1 MKQACIGLLFFAL
14 LLSIPTVV
22 YARQNV
28 TKEIQAGE
36 FDSSLTNFISKS
48 NGVITLIDD
57 QTIKISDTGGDHFA
71 LYNGTQKLYKSFLYE
86 ADIKLTSGFSAALLI
101 GIQDLA
107 NPGSRWL
114 GVNFNK
120 NETVNAIRVFDAG
133 SGRGDLVK
141 SVKPDYINF
150 DDTLHLSIDVSN
162 NGDFT
167 YTIGNKDGL
176 TKSLQGNISNWK
188 GGFIGLLTFRSEAL
202 FSHVKFTDRTNYSGT
217 YIDNT
222 SGKLN
227 TNIKDLFYSDGT
239 WSVIDGGLKNVSAG
253 DEFLF
258 STTKVKDFVYSAD
271 VTFGNRNNSAA
282 SLLIRGTNDLVTK
295 NMYIANVNAQTG
307 VARLFKFQNNS
318 ALDLVSS
325 KVVPLTADNKYHL
338 EVTAIGKH
346 MVFKVNGELVVNT
359 ADYTSATVYGQN
371 DAIMEGYVG
380 LLSWN
385 ANVMYQNMILTEI
398 TDATNPQLNQL
409 SVLAVDGAV
418 EHQLFFKPDQYVYI
432 AYVSNATTKVN
443 LDYGKLNAT
452 TTATITNSDKLEL
465 TNDLPVK
472 LGLNTYTITTKEG
485 DATLVYRVIVIR
497 RNDPETYYNE
507 QYRDQFHFSV
517 KQGWSNDPNGMV
529 FYNGE
534 YHLFYQFYTDVNWG
548 PMHWAHSVSKD
559 LIHWEELPIALYP
572 DEYGTMFSGSA
583 VVDDTN
589 TSGLFLE
596 NDGSKS
602 AQGGMVSIITADGN
616 GERVTIAYSKDG
628 RNWNKVEG
636 VVKDWT
642 EDPLNDAAFRDPKVF
657 RFENKWFMVIAG
669 GPVRIYSS
677 DNLIDWT
684 VESTYSGLDTE
695 CPDLY
700 RLPVME
706 GSQIAGY
713 KWVLSRGGRYYKVGD
728 FKQVGDKYQFVMDS
742 QYSGTGTQ
750 NDGIQNFGPDAYAA
764 QTYSLGKFD
773 DYQRVIQTNWM
784 RPYKSDIDGLKQNLT
799 FNGNFNMQLELTLIK
814 DNNGK
819 YFMQQTP
826 IKEYESIRN
835 TGSKVSLSNKII
847 NNEKQKLDF
856 RGESYEI
863 IAEFT
868 PEAGVTEVGFNVRVG
883 AENFTKVGYNL
894 TEDKFFMDRSK
905 SGLGTNSFFQSFSQ
919 KAILAHDGK
928 VQLHIFVDRSS
939 VEMFANNYT
948 ITGATQIF
956 PTAGCDSLEIFAVGG
971 TASANIE
978 IYPLNT
984 IWVDKAVVT
993 KPTEVLVPSTVL
1005 SKSVNDVFSIKA
1017 SVYPNEVSQSV
1028 VWQMADND
1036 VVTMQA
1042 DGNTAT
1048 FTAKKA
1054 GSVKVEVH
1062 SAADNNIFKE
1072 ITLTIR
1078 ENNFVT
1084 NLDWTQIPTNWYFD
1098 NTLFT
1103 SQASD
1108 NSFAFA
1114 DNRVSDQTYTYTAD
1128 VQNTSGIVNL
1138 IFGSQTTNAYEGCYA
1153 VQLIYGSNQ
1162 VRLFDFKNDY
1172 TFTSLTSP
1180 AVRTSGKNHV
1190 VVEVHG
1196 TVISVLINTITVIY
1210 KDIASTGRIYSNGLF
1225 GLGICAGSTSFFNV
1239 IFKQGA
1245 TSATGTTI
1253 LPSDTK
1259 IQYMG
1264 RIDFTDPDKPL
1275 FAYPNVTIKAKFE
1288 GTSLDLLLKHYNGS
1302 DFADNYFISIID
1314 GKTPF
1319 KFKVTSALEKYPIA
1333 KGLIDTIHT
1342 VEIVKVTESY
1352 CGECQ
1357 FLGFELDSSKTLQ
1370 MSDPLP
1376 ELKLEFLGNSITSGF
1391 GIEGGAQPASDNS
1404 YKSYAAVAARELNAQ
1419 FHTTSY
1425 SGIGV
1430 VKGWPNFLMKDMYG
1444 RLIANTTYIPFPI
1457 NNVWNTSR
1465 FIPDVVVIALG
1476 TNDYN
1481 LGLGNGTITSA
1492 TFNTG
1497 YNSLVS
1503 MIRTAYPN
1511 AQIVCTNS
1519 PMVANTL
1526 LGDNIQTDVAGFNTA
1541 GDSKVHYFAFTPMK
1555 GGGFGGH
1562 PGIIDGQINGKELA
1576 TFIHSMLESTA
1587 IGDVAKSEMGMTLY
1601 PNPAQNS
1608 INVKSTATSSTIELS
1623 DLSGKA
1629 LKTYRVSLP
1638 GEVQLDISQLNKGIY
1653 FCTII
1658 TDKKIR
1664 FVQKICKL

>member
-1 MKQACIGLLFFAL
+1 MKQAFIGLFFVAM

-22 YARQNV
+22 SAIQNSA
-28 TKEIQAGE
+28 KEIQAGE
-36 FDSSLTNFISKS
+36 FDSSLTNFITKS
-48 NGVITLIDD
+48 NGVVTQVND

-107 NPGSRWL
+107 NPGSKWL

-120 NETVNAIRVFDAG
+120 NETANAIRVFDAG

-150 DDTLHLSIDVSN
+150 DDTLHVSIDVSN

-167 YTIGNKDGL
+167 YTIGNKNSL
-176 TKSLQGNISNWK
+176 TKSLQGTISNWK

-202 FSHVKFTDRTNYSGT
+202 FSHVKFTDRTNYLGT

-239 WSVIDGGLKNVSAG
+239 WSVVDGGLKNVAAG

-271 VTFGNRNNSAA
+271 VNFANRNNSAA
-282 SLLIRGTNDLVTK
+282 SLLIRGTNDLASK

-325 KVVPLTADNKYHL
+325 KVVALTADNKYHL

-371 DAIMEGYVG
+371 DAILEGYVG

-385 ANVMYQNMILTEI
+385 VNVMYQNMILTEI
-398 TDATNPQLNQL
+398 TDTTNPKLNQL
-409 SVLAVDGAV
+409 SVSTVDGTV
-418 EHQLFFKPDQYVYI
+418 EHQMMFKPDQYVYI

-443 LDYGKLNAT
+443 LDYAKLNAT
-452 TTATITNSDKLEL
+452 TTATITNSDKQEL
-465 TNDLPVK
+465 TSDLPVSQ
-472 LGLNTYTITTKEG
+472 GINTYTITTKQG
-485 DATLVYRVIVIR
+485 DATLVYRVILIR

-529 FYNGE
+529 YFNGK

-583 VVDDTN
+583 VVDETN

-602 AQGGMVSIITADGN
+602 AQGGLVSIITADGN

-628 RNWNKVEG
+628 RNWDKVEG

-700 RLPVME
+700 RLPVMQ
-706 GSQIAGY
+706 GNQIAGY

-728 FKQVGDKYQFVMDS
+728 FKQVEGKYQFVMDS
-742 QYSGTGTQ
+742 QYTGTGTQ

-799 FNGNFNMQLELTLIK
+799 FNGNFNMQLELTLVK
-814 DNNGK
+814 DNTGK

-835 TGSKVSLSNKII
+835 TENKISLTNKII
-847 NNEKQKLDF
+847 TNEKQKLDF

-863 IAEFT
+863 IAEFA

-883 AENFTKVGYNL
+883 AENFTKVGYDL
-894 TEDKFFMDRSK
+894 TSDKFYMDRSN
-905 SGLGTNSFFQSFSQ
+905 SGLGTSSFFQSFSQ
-919 KAILAHDGK
+919 KAVLTHDGK
-928 VQLHIFVDRSS
+928 VQLHLFVDRSS
-939 VEMFANNYT
+939 VELFANQYT

-956 PTAGCDSLEIFAVGG
+956 PKAGCDSLEVFAEGG
-971 TASANIE
+971 TASVNMD

-984 IWVDKAVVT
+984 IWVDKVVVT
-993 KPTEVLVPSTVL
+993 KPTAVLVPSTAV
-1005 SKSVNDVFSIKA
+1005 SKNVNDVFTIKA
-1017 SVYPNEVSQSV
+1017 SVYPSEVSQAV
-1028 VWQMADND
+1028 VWKMADND
-1036 VVTMQA
+1036 VVSMQT

-1048 FTAKKA
+1048 FTAKKI
-1054 GSVKVEVH
+1054 GTNKVKVY
-1062 SAADNNIFKE
+1062 SAVDSTLFKE

-1078 ENNFVT
+1078 ENNFTT

-1103 SQASD
+1103 SQAQD

-1114 DNRVSDQTYTYTAD
+1114 DNRVIDQTYTYTAD
-1128 VQNTSGIVNL
+1128 ILNSSGIVNL
-1138 IFGSQTTNAYEGCYA
+1138 IFGSQTTNPYEGCYA
-1153 VQLIYGSNQ
+1153 VQLISGSNQ

-1180 AVRTSGKNHV
+1180 AVHSVAKNHV
-1190 VVEVHG
+1190 VVEVNG
-1196 TVISVLINTITVIY
+1196 TVISVIINNITVIY
-1210 KDIASTGRIYSNGLF
+1210 KDIASSGRMYSNGLF
-1225 GLGICAGSTSFFNV
+1225 GLGICAGTTSFSNV
-1239 IFKQGA
+1239 TFTQGV
-1245 TSATGTTI
+1245 TSSNGTI
-1253 LPSDTK
+1253 VLPSDTK

-1264 RIDFTDPDKPL
+1264 RIDFTNPDKPL

-1288 GTSLDLLLKHYNGS
+1288 GTTLDLLLKHYNGS

-1319 KFKVTSALEKYPIA
+1319 KFKVTSNLEKYPIV
-1333 KGLIDTIHT
+1333 KGLTDTIHS

-1357 FLGFELDSSKTLQ
+1357 FLGFELDSAKTLQ
-1370 MSDPLP
+1370 TSYPLP
-1376 ELKLEFLGNSITSGF
+1376 ELKLEFIGNSITSGY

-1404 YKSYAAVAARELNAQ
+1404 YKTYAVVASRELKAQ

-1430 VKGWPNFLMKDMYG
+1430 VKGWPTFLMKDMYG
-1444 RLIANTTYIPFPI
+1444 RLIANTSYNPLPV

-1465 FIPDVVVIALG
+1465 YIPDVVVIALG

-1481 LGLGNGTITSA
+1481 LGLSNGTLTPA
-1492 TFNTG
+1492 AFNTG

-1503 MIRTAYPN
+1503 MMRTAYPN

-1519 PMVANTL
+1519 PMITNAL
-1526 LGDNIQTDVAGFNTA
+1526 LGDNIQADVAEFNTE
-1541 GDSKVHYFAFTPMK
+1541 GDAKIHYFAFTPMK
-1555 GGGFGGH
+1555 GGGFNGH

-1576 TFIHSMLESTA
+1576 AFIHTMLESA
-1587 IGDVAKSEMGMTLY
+1587 SINDVAKKEQSLSMF
-1601 PNPAQNS
+1601 PNPAKNT
-1608 INVKSTATSSTIELS
+1608 ITVKSTEHASNVQLS
-1623 DLSGKA
+1623 DLSGMI
-1629 LKTYRVSLP
+1629 LQTYRVSLP
-1638 GEVQLDISQLNKGIY
+1638 GEVQLDISQLNKGLYI
-1653 FCTII
+1653 CTVI

-1664 FVQKICKL
+1664 IVQKICKL